1 MKPSYDPNDEDEEET
16 ITQSQREAR
25 WRNQSLQYRIRSEAA
40 RLAKNSDNETKTGFL
55 TNKSSETSTTTKT
68 DITQVNSDS

>member
-1 MKPSYDPNDEDEEET
+1 MKLSYDPNNEEET
-16 ITQSQREAR
+16 TTQSQREAR

-40 RLAKNSDNETKTGFL
+40 RLAKDSDNETKTDSS
-55 TNKSSETSTTTKT
+55 TNKSAETSTITKT